1 MGGIAGHMA
10 HPYELS
16 WVTNGKQLISFFEQA
31 KTVVKEGNSA
41 SLKVDGVN
49 VSFKL
54 VKEGKNYEFA
64 VDRGT
69 KNDLDVQGVTLSR
82 INDRFPPNHSM
93 REHVF
98 QLLTILNEALPHIRP
113 ELKRLGLF
121 DEGNRY
127 LNTEFVSNTT
137 NIVEHKG
144 NFLAI
149 HGVNA
154 LVQRGSRGGS
164 KEVKYDKRVFERL
177 IKKLKPV
184 AESHNFNIFGQILTE
199 STREVDFYSAL
210 EASCAVR
217 VSSATTVTKSLR
229 EWLTEASNPHN
240 QRVKVYNQR
249 PVSATSRKIFN
260 YISEGSPII
269 DFVQEQD
276 AQKAIYGFIMVEAT
290 RRLGQVVLDSMSCPL
305 GEVKNF
311 EGVVLR
317 DGHLNPY
324 GPVKIT
330 GNFIVKGQ
338 YSPFNQVLG
347 EEQIIGEDQTIAI
360 VPGAFKP
367 PHRGHLHMVEEYSS
381 RANKVIVMIS
391 APLKNN
397 RSISGGQEI
406 TAEHSKKIW
415 EILAKD
421 LDNVDIQIS
430 PKASPIN
437 AAYDFITSGTHNPST
452 SFIVGSSR
460 KGNDYQKVRE
470 AFKNVSGVNL
480 LPLEETAIDSAQ
492 HSPEYLNLLENSDIM
507 NDMPSVRT
515 GKDPASFHSSD
526 MRYLMSMP
534 NDDTAMSLLDDFL
547 GEEVRT
553 EVLSLFEM
561 SSAGSVGAMGHV
573 GNDPWKPRTKKK
585 NKKFQQASSP
595 YSSVKANEGIINEV
609 YQLIMSRGIT
619 Q

>member
-54 VKEGKNYEFA
+54 VKEGENYEFA

-98 QLLTILNEALPHIRP
+98 QLLTILNEALPQIQP

-199 STREVDFYSAL
+199 STREIDFYSAL
-210 EASCAVR
+210 EAPCAVR
-217 VSSATTVTKSLR
+217 VSSETTITKSLR
-229 EWLTEASNPHN
+229 EWLTEASNTHD
-240 QRVKVYNQR
+240 QRVKIYNQR
-249 PVSATSRKIFN
+249 PVSATSRKVFN
-260 YISEGSPII
+260 YVSEGNPII

-290 RRLGQVVLDSMSCPL
+290 RRLGQVVLDSMSCSL
-305 GEVKNF
+305 GEVKDF

-317 DGHLNPY
+317 NGHLNPY

-330 GNFIVKGQ
+330 GNFIVNGQ
-338 YSPFNQVLG
+338 NSPFNQVLG
-347 EEQIIGEDQTIAI
+347 EEQIVGEDQTIAI

-367 PHRGHLHMVEEYSS
+367 PHRGHLHMVEEYSN
-381 RANKVIVMIS
+381 RANKVIVLIS

-406 TAEHSKKIW
+406 TAEHSKQIW
-415 EILAKD
+415 EMLSKD
-421 LDNVDIQIS
+421 LNNVDIQIS

-437 AAYDFITSGTHNPST
+437 AAYDFITNGSHSPST
-452 SFIVGSSR
+452 NFIVGSSR
-460 KGNDYQKVRE
+460 KGNDYQKVSE
-470 AFKNVSGVNL
+470 AFKNVTGVNL
-480 LPLEETAIDSAQ
+480 IPLEETAIDSVQ
-492 HSPEYLNLLENSDIM
+492 HSPEYLNLLENSGIM
-507 NDMPSVRT
+507 NDMPSVKT

-534 NDDTAMSLLDDFL
+534 NNETAMSLLDDFL

-561 SSAGSVGAMGHV
+561 SSAATVGAIGHA
-573 GNDPWKPRTKKK
+573 NDAWKPRSKKK
-585 NKKFQQASSP
+585 NRKFQQASSP
-595 YSSVKANEGIINEV
+595 FSSVNESIINEV
-609 YQLIMSRGIT
+609 YELIMSRGLSK
-619 Q
+619 

>member
-54 VKEGKNYEFA
+54 VKEGENYEFA

-93 REHVF
+93 REHVY
-98 QLLTILNEALPHIRP
+98 QLLTILNEALPQIRP

-199 STREVDFYSAL
+199 STREIDFYSAL
-210 EASCAVR
+210 EAPCAVR
-217 VSSATTVTKSLR
+217 VSSETTITKSLR

-240 QRVKVYNQR
+240 ERVKIYNQR
-249 PVSATSRKIFN
+249 PVNATSRKIFN

-276 AQKAIYGFIMVEAT
+276 AQKAIYGFVMVEAT

-305 GEVKNF
+305 GEVKDF

-317 DGHLNPY
+317 NGHLNPY

-330 GNFIVKGQ
+330 GNFIVNGQ
-338 YSPFNQVLG
+338 NSPFNQVLG
-347 EEQIIGEDQTIAI
+347 EEQIVGEDQTIAI

-367 PHRGHLHMVEEYSS
+367 PHRGHLHMVEEYSN
-381 RANKVIVMIS
+381 RANKVVVMIS

-415 EILAKD
+415 EMLAKD

-437 AAYDFITSGTHNPST
+437 AAYDFITNGTHNPST

-460 KGNDYQKVRE
+460 KGNDYQKVSE
-470 AFKNVSGVNL
+470 AFKNISGVNL
-480 LPLEETAIDSAQ
+480 LPLEETAIDSVQ
-492 HSPEYLNLLENSDIM
+492 HSPEYLNLLENSGIM
-507 NDMPSVRT
+507 SDMPSVRA

-534 NDDTAMSLLDDFL
+534 NNETAMSLLDDFL
-547 GEEVRT
+547 GEEVRA
-553 EVLSLFEM
+553 EALSLFEM
-561 SSAGSVGAMGHV
+561 SSMATVGSVGFGTPFP
-573 GNDPWKPRTKKK
+573 GKPRSKKK
-585 NKKFQQASSP
+585 KRKLRKVSSP
-595 YSSVKANEGIINEV
+595 YSLANESIINEV
-609 YQLIMSRGIT
+609 YQLIMSRGVT

>member
-54 VKEGKNYEFA
+54 VKEGENYEFA

-98 QLLTILNEALPHIRP
+98 QLLTILNEALPQIKP

-199 STREVDFYSAL
+199 STREIDFYSAL
-210 EASCAVR
+210 EAPCAVR
-217 VSSATTVTKSLR
+217 VSSETTITKSLR

-240 QRVKVYNQR
+240 ERVKIYNQR
-249 PVSATSRKIFN
+249 PVNATSRKIFN

-305 GEVKNF
+305 GEVKDF

-317 DGHLNPY
+317 NGHLNPY

-330 GNFIVKGQ
+330 GNFIINGQ
-338 YSPFNQVLG
+338 NSPFNQVLG
-347 EEQIIGEDQTIAI
+347 EEQIVGEDQTIAI

-367 PHRGHLHMVEEYSS
+367 PHRGHLHMVEEYSR
-381 RANKVIVMIS
+381 RANQVVVMIS

-415 EILAKD
+415 EMLAKD
-421 LDNVDIQIS
+421 LDNVDIRIS

-437 AAYDFITSGTHNPST
+437 AAYDFITNGTHNPST
-452 SFIVGSSR
+452 SFIIGSSR
-460 KGNDYQKVRE
+460 KGNDYQKVSE

-480 LPLEETAIDSAQ
+480 LPLEETAIDSVQ
-492 HSPEYLNLLENSDIM
+492 HSPEYLNLLENSGIM
-507 NDMPSVRT
+507 NDMPSVRA

-534 NDDTAMSLLDDFL
+534 NNETAMSLLDDFL

-553 EVLSLFEM
+553 EALALFEM
-561 SSAGSVGAMGHV
+561 SSGSGGAYVGHV
-573 GNDPWKPRTKKK
+573 GKQSIGRDSKKK
-585 NKKFQQASSP
+585 KLRKVSSP
-595 YSSVKANEGIINEV
+595 YSSAKANESIINEV

>member
-54 VKEGKNYEFA
+54 VKEGENYEFA

-98 QLLTILNEALPHIRP
+98 QLLTILNEALPQIRP

-199 STREVDFYSAL
+199 STREIDFYSAL
-210 EASCAVR
+210 EAPCAVR
-217 VSSATTVTKSLR
+217 ISSETTITKSLR

-240 QRVKVYNQR
+240 ERVKIYNQR
-249 PVSATSRKIFN
+249 PVNATSRKIFN

-305 GEVKNF
+305 GEVKDF

-317 DGHLNPY
+317 NGHLNPY

-330 GNFIVKGQ
+330 GNFIVNGQ
-338 YSPFNQVLG
+338 NSPFNQVLG
-347 EEQIIGEDQTIAI
+347 EEQIVGEDQTIAI

-367 PHRGHLHMVEEYSS
+367 PHRGHLHMVEEYSK
-381 RANKVIVMIS
+381 RANQVVVMIS

-415 EILAKD
+415 EMLAKD

-437 AAYDFITSGTHNPST
+437 AAYDFITNGTHSPST
-452 SFIVGSSR
+452 NFIVGSSR
-460 KGNDYQKVRE
+460 KGNDYQKVSE
-470 AFKNVSGVNL
+470 AFKNISGVNL
-480 LPLEETAIDSAQ
+480 LPLEETAIDSVQ
-492 HSPEYLNLLENSDIM
+492 HSPEYLNLLENSGIM
-507 NDMPSVRT
+507 NDMPSVRA

-526 MRYLMSMP
+526 MRFLMSMP
-534 NDDTAMSLLDDFL
+534 NNETAMSLLDDFL

-561 SSAGSVGAMGHV
+561 SSAASVGSMGHA
-573 GNDPWKPRTKKK
+573 NDAWKPRSKKK
-585 NKKFQQASSP
+585 NRKFQRYLSLLGDVGQR
-595 YSSVKANEGIINEV
+595 
-609 YQLIMSRGIT
+609 LR
-619 Q
+619 

>member
-54 VKEGKNYEFA
+54 VKEGENYEFA

-93 REHVF
+93 REHVY
-98 QLLTILNEALPHIRP
+98 QLLTILNEALPQIRP

-199 STREVDFYSAL
+199 STREIDFYSAL
-210 EASCAVR
+210 EAPCAVR
-217 VSSATTVTKSLR
+217 VSSETTITKSLR

-240 QRVKVYNQR
+240 ERVKIYNQR
-249 PVSATSRKIFN
+249 PVNATSRKIFN

-305 GEVKNF
+305 GEVKDF

-317 DGHLNPY
+317 NGHLNPY

-330 GNFIVKGQ
+330 GNFIVNGQ
-338 YSPFNQVLG
+338 NSPFNQVLG
-347 EEQIIGEDQTIAI
+347 EEQIVGEDQTIAI

-367 PHRGHLHMVEEYSS
+367 PHRGHLHMVEEYSN
-381 RANKVIVMIS
+381 RANKVVVMIS

-415 EILAKD
+415 EMLAKD

-437 AAYDFITSGTHNPST
+437 AAYDFITNGTHNPST

-460 KGNDYQKVRE
+460 KGNDYQKVSE
-470 AFKNVSGVNL
+470 AFKNISGVNL
-480 LPLEETAIDSAQ
+480 LPLEETAIDSVQ
-492 HSPEYLNLLENSDIM
+492 HSPEYLNLLENSGIM
-507 NDMPSVRT
+507 SDMPSVRA

-526 MRYLMSMP
+526 MRFLMSMP
-534 NDDTAMSLLDDFL
+534 NNETAMSLLDDFL
-547 GEEVRT
+547 GEEIRT
-553 EVLSLFEM
+553 EALSLFEM
-561 SSAGSVGAMGHV
+561 SSMATVGSVGFGAPFPG
-573 GNDPWKPRTKKK
+573 KPRSKKK
-585 NKKFQQASSP
+585 KRKLRKVSSP
-595 YSSVKANEGIINEV
+595 YSLANESIINEV
-609 YQLIMSRGIT
+609 YQLIMSRGVT

>member
-41 SLKVDGVN
+41 SLKVDGIN

-54 VKEGKNYEFA
+54 VKEGENYEFA

-69 KNDLDVQGVTLSR
+69 KNDLDIQGVTLSR
-82 INDRFPPNHSM
+82 INGRFPPNHSM

-98 QLLTILNEALPHIRP
+98 QLLTILNEALPRIRP

-210 EASCAVR
+210 EAPCAVR

-229 EWLTEASNPHN
+229 EWLTEATNTHN

-330 GNFIVKGQ
+330 GNFIVNGQ
-338 YSPFNQVLG
+338 YSPFNQILG

-367 PHRGHLHMVEEYSS
+367 PHRGHLHMIEEYSS

-460 KGNDYQKVRE
+460 KGNDYQKVSE

-480 LPLEETAIDSAQ
+480 LPLEETAIDSVQ
-492 HSPEYLNLLENSDIM
+492 HSPEYLNLLESSDIM
-507 NDMPSVRT
+507 NNMPSVRT
-515 GKDPASFHSSD
+515 GKDPANFHSSD

-561 SSAGSVGAMGHV
+561 SSAGSVGAMGHM
-573 GNDPWKPRTKKK
+573 GNDPWEPRTKKK

-595 YSSVKANEGIINEV
+595 YSSAKANEGIINEV

>member
-381 RANKVIVMIS
+381 RANKVIVD
-391 APLKNN
+391 L
-397 RSISGGQEI
+397 G
-406 TAEHSKKIW
+406 TSK
-415 EILAKD
+415 E
-421 LDNVDIQIS
+421 
-430 PKASPIN
+430 
-437 AAYDFITSGTHNPST
+437 
-452 SFIVGSSR
+452 
-460 KGNDYQKVRE
+460 
-470 AFKNVSGVNL
+470 
-480 LPLEETAIDSAQ
+480 
-492 HSPEYLNLLENSDIM
+492 
-507 NDMPSVRT
+507 
-515 GKDPASFHSSD
+515 
-526 MRYLMSMP
+526 
-534 NDDTAMSLLDDFL
+534 
-547 GEEVRT
+547 
-553 EVLSLFEM
+553 
-561 SSAGSVGAMGHV
+561 
-573 GNDPWKPRTKKK
+573 
-585 NKKFQQASSP
+585 
-595 YSSVKANEGIINEV
+595 
-609 YQLIMSRGIT
+609 
-619 Q
+619 